1 MFEFSGEFV
10 KLFFL
15 LVLDL
20 CRMMLEVKKSW
31 EDFITLEIKHVFVDF
46 EEIFWA
52 VGEAL

>member
-1 MFEFSGEFV
+1 MFEFSGEFA

-20 CRMMLEVKKSW
+20 CRMILEVEKSW
-31 EDFITLEIKHVFVDF
+31 EDFFVLEIKHVFVDF

-52 VGEAL
+52 VGEA